1 MIKLVIPSSY
11 YFLQDSLASL
21 SIVSVSLNG
30 KKCADLEVVKNSWS
44 GDDGGLSNQWDKSDV
59 MRSVT
64 LEMEALVDDMDVES
78 VSEII
83 CDDVLVI
90 DQLEGIYGKEVMKK
104 MDMN

>member
-21 SIVSVSLNG
+21 SIVSVSLIG
-30 KKCADLEVVKNSWS
+30 KKCADL
-44 GDDGGLSNQWDKSDV
+44 
-59 MRSVT
+59 T